1 MSAHHRISQMHAA
14 SSLPSARWYRAAF
27 KFSSGQATLVSRN
40 SPSFPLSTTMSDP
53 HSHFF
58 YADWICNTAGVQAV
72 AAKIQFAQSAQF
84 NAAPLKPYTVNG
96 VQYGTF
102 KTAGKLSLLNVFN
115 AGHEVPAYQPAVS
128 LQAFIQTMSR
138 QPLTS
143 T

>member
-1 MSAHHRISQMHAA
+1 
-14 SSLPSARWYRAAF
+14 
-27 KFSSGQATLVSRN
+27 
-40 SPSFPLSTTMSDP
+40 MSDP
-53 HSHFF
+53 RSHFF

-72 AAKIQFAQSAQF
+72 AARIQFAQSAQF

-102 KTAGKLSLLNVFN
+102 KTAGKLSFLNVFK
-115 AGHEVPAYQPAVS
+115 AGHEVPAYQPVVA

-138 QPLTS
+138 QALKS

>member
-1 MSAHHRISQMHAA
+1 M
-14 SSLPSARWYRAAF
+14 
-27 KFSSGQATLVSRN
+27 LVSRN
-40 SPSFPLSTTMSDP
+40 SLLFDFRLRCPIRAHIFC
-53 HSHFF
+53 

-115 AGHEVPAYQPAVS
+115 AGHELPAYQPVVA